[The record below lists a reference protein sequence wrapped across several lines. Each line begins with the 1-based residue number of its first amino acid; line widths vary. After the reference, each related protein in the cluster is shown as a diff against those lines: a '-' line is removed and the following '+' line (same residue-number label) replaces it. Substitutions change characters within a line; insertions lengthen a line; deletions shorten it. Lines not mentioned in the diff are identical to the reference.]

1 MYDWKYCLQAY
12 ISALYPVSF
21 AVTEDQTKRLI
32 IRRHELERLFTG
44 KRNAA
49 KQGWLKIIEDIGLH
63 GATPEQC
70 RKKWLNLLRKYK
82 DLKNP
87 PTGAGNEENEL
98 SWPFFELMDT
108 VMSGRPIMTPPRL
121 TASALADA
129 STENSEDANDQQ
141 PREAKRQRREETPK
155 KHDVMERILT
165 NVEKQTELMG
175 KMFDFFMRRA
185 DDN

>member
-1 MYDWKYCLQAY
+1 MHEADTAQHGLP
-12 ISALYPVSF
+12 L
-21 AVTEDQTKRLI
+21 TEDQTKRLI
-32 IRRHELERLFTG
+32 IRRHELEHLLTG

-49 KQGWLKIIEDIGLH
+49 KQGWMKIIDDIGLH

-82 DLKNP
+82 
-87 PTGAGNEENEL
+87 
-98 SWPFFELMDT
+98 
-108 VMSGRPIMTPPRL
+108 
-121 TASALADA
+121 
-129 STENSEDANDQQ
+129 NDQQ
-141 PREAKRQRREETPK
+141 PREPKRQRREETQK
-155 KHDVMERILT
+155 KNDVMERILT